1 MKKLPLIVK
10 KLCRD
15 KNLKMSELAERIG
28 ITPESL
34 SRSINGNPQLSTIN
48 DIANALEVDIRTLF
62 SNEDDIYGIIII
74 NGTSYII
81 NSNKEL
87 FELIKMINK
96 N

>member
-15 KNLKMSELAERIG
+15 KNLKMSELAEQIG

-62 SNEDDIYGIIII
+62 SNKDDIYGIIII

-87 FELIKMINK
+87 LELSKMINK